1 MKALIITGLIS
12 AIIGAAAGW
21 MNATHRYEAKAR
33 KEQAA
38 YYETVVEVAKRADN
52 YKKISEEYYADYQD
66 AINREPTVV
75 TNRVLVRANCP
86 PNATAD
92 TGGGV
97 GNAATTVDRAELH
110 AETVRSATAVTDQAE
125 RDVLSCRAALHS
137 LQNKIIKHNEL
148 QQ

>member
-1 MKALIITGLIS
+1 MKSIALAITFGF
-12 AIIGAAAGW
+12 IGGALLAYNQTAQ
-21 MNATHRYEAKAR
+21 HYEAKAS

-38 YYETVVEVAKRADN
+38 YAKTLAEVNQRADN
-52 YKKISEEYYADYQD
+52 YKAISEEHYAGYQD

-86 PNATAD
+86 ANAAAD

-97 GNAATTVDRAELH
+97 GNGAAIERAELH
-110 AETVRSATAVTDQAE
+110 AETVRSAAAVTDQAE

-137 LQNKIIKHNEL
+137 LQRKIKTHNEL
-148 QQ
+148 QR